1 MFSRIFGNRSSKIVN
16 AHRAPGPSARVTLR
30 PATDEDDEELARLA
44 ALYDRPLPSG
54 PLLLAEVDGELQA
67 ALTLTGAQE
76 LMEPY
81 LPTAALVELLAL
93 RAKHLRD
100 QMTQAEFAKAEESAE
115 IRVLARVAHHLPRTR
130 ATERCRPAANR
141 LCD

>member
-1 MFSRIFGNRSSKIVN
+1 MVSRLFRHRLSKRVN
-16 AHRAPGPSARVTLR
+16 ARRAPGPSARLTLR
-30 PATDEDDEELARLA
+30 PATGEDDEALARLA

-67 ALTLTGAQE
+67 ALTLTGGQE
-76 LMEPY
+76 LMQPY

-93 RAKHLRD
+93 RAKQLRD
-100 QMTQAEFAKAEESAE
+100 QMTPAELANAEEPAE
-115 IRVLARVAHHLPRTR
+115 IRVLARVAHLPRTK
-130 ATERCRPAANR
+130 ATERCLPAASR